1 VSVTTAV
8 CITTQD
14 VPEKENTLDNKQAM
28 DAFLAGIE
36 RRAFQMARFAI
47 GDPDEA
53 LDLVQDAM
61 IKLVRS
67 YSAKPEAE
75 WQPLFFRI
83 LKNRI
88 IDHQRRGN
96 VRRKVMAFFGPRHD
110 DQDDF
115 DPVALAPGLESDQPD
130 YQVSTDEKMAE
141 LEVAVHSLPERQ
153 QQAFL
158 LRTVQEFDVATT
170 AEIMGCS
177 EGSVKTHLSRA
188 LKKLR
193 EQLGEY

>member
-1 VSVTTAV
+1 
-8 CITTQD
+8 
-14 VPEKENTLDNKQAM
+14 M

-36 RRAFQMARFAI
+36 RRAYQMARYAI

-61 IKLVRS
+61 IKLVTS
-67 YSAKPEAE
+67 YSEKPEAE

-96 VRRKVMAFFGPRHD
+96 VRRKVMAVFGRRSD
-110 DQDDF
+110 DEDEY
-115 DPVALAPGLESDQPD
+115 DPVALAPGAESDQPD
-130 YQVSTDEKMAE
+130 RQVGIAE
-141 LEVAVHSLPERQ
+141 NIELLEVAVGKLPERQ
-153 QQAFL
+153 QQAFM
-158 LRTVQEFDVATT
+158 LRTVQEFNVAST

-188 LKKLR
+188 LQKLR
-193 EQLGEY
+193 EQLGDY

>member
-1 VSVTTAV
+1 
-8 CITTQD
+8 
-14 VPEKENTLDNKQAM
+14 M

-36 RRAFQMARFAI
+36 RRAFQMARIAI

-53 LDLVQDAM
+53 LDLVQDSM
-61 IKLVRS
+61 IKLVQS
-67 YSAKPEAE
+67 YSAKPQTE

-96 VRRKVMAFFGPRHD
+96 VRRRVMAWFTPRSD
-110 DQDDF
+110 DEDAF
-115 DPVALAPGLESDQPD
+115 DPVAVAPGLESDQPD
-130 YQVSTDEKMAE
+130 RQVGNADAIDA
-141 LEVAVHSLPERQ
+141 LETAIQALPERQ

-158 LRTVQEFDVATT
+158 LRTVQECDVKTT
-170 AEIMGCS
+170 AGIMGCS

-188 LKKLR
+188 LAKLR
-193 EQLGEY
+193 DELTDYR